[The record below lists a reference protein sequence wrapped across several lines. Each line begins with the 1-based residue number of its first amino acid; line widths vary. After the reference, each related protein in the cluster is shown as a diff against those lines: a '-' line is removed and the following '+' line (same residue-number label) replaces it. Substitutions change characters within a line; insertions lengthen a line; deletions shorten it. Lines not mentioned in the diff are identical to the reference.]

1 MTVAVKNVS
10 LKDKLKELEDRV
22 AQKPMTHIDGNT
34 GAAHIVF
41 TPSEDNA
48 PKQPDLKEVLQIV
61 RDNFSQYAQK
71 AAHHPIKPEDVA
83 RLSTYLDIA
92 LKDFENNVKRFM
104 PNIKNT
110 DYKLEISVGERNKT
124 AVRIGF
130 KNPQGQQIG
139 PFLSTNIISSP
150 QDMLTVNIGYV
161 DKHKE
166 KIYTHS
172 FGYDSLKD
180 VDGYVEKRGDK
191 TYLKTREQIISDK
204 TVKTTM
210 KQTRDRL
217 LRKRDGWSI

>member
-1 MTVAVKNVS
+1 MTVAVKEIS
-10 LKDKLKELEDRV
+10 LENKIKELEERLS
-22 AQKPMTHIDGNT
+22 QKPVTLIDEN

-41 TPSEDNA
+41 TPSENNA

-71 AAHHPIKPEDVA
+71 AAHHPIKSEDVA

-92 LKDFENNVKRFM
+92 LKDFENSVKRFM

-110 DYKLEISVGERNKT
+110 DYKLEISVSERNKT

-130 KNPQGQQIG
+130 KNPEGKQIG

-161 DKHKE
+161 DKHKD

-172 FGYDSLKD
+172 FGYDALED

-204 TVKTTM
+204 TVKTTI
-210 KQTRDRL
+210 KQTRSRL